1 MIHYHPKK
9 EKKHIKVNNIVVFGS
24 KEKQKLMNL
33 LSLNPFE
40 IQNSKQLVKNRECEA
55 GLAYH

>member
-9 EKKHIKVNNIVVFGS
+9 EKKHIELNNIVVFGS
-24 KEKQKLMNL
+24 KEKLMNL